1 MNTHDVAKSLMH
13 LSRILKAGPNLPL
26 EQVGNLAVH
35 ADSARTSRSSS
46 KQRKPAETEENRGS
60 ALALLAQIA
69 AYNKN
74 ELIELIRH
82 LDIPVP
88 VKPADSVRDLLGRT
102 LKYINENPSVQE
114 RLAAPSGAD
123 DGASPVLAKA
133 LAILLKQ
140 P

>member
-13 LSRILKAGPNLPL
+13 LSRILKAGPNVPL

-35 ADSARTSRSSS
+35 ADAGRLNRSAS
-46 KQRKPAETEENRGS
+46 KAKKANPPEESRGS

-74 ELIELIRH
+74 ELADLIRH

-88 VKPADSVRDLLGRT
+88 VKATDSVRDLLGRT
-102 LKYINENPSVQE
+102 LKYINENPSVRE
-114 RLAAPSGAD
+114 RLAAPSDSD
-123 DGASPVLAKA
+123 DGASPVLARA
-133 LAILLKQ
+133 LAILLNQ